1 MVADLIE
8 LDLWTSDV
16 KNALLALNGS
26 VQNIKVVPKHIKDL
40 YKTVWEIPQKVLL
53 DLAIARGPYI
63 CQSQSLNVYMA
74 DTNFA
79 KMTSMHFYA
88 WKKGL
93 KTGQY
98 YLRTRPSRDAI
109 KFTVNIEQLLQAT
122 DSGNN
127 DDILKCLSL
136 NEKSLESL
144 GAAKSTSAVDD
155 RRDSRFISTSSI
167 LDDDH
172 AGTVKKPKP
181 PLQEVA
187 EEEVTFECFNCS
199 G

>member
-1 MVADLIE
+1 M
-8 LDLWTSDV
+8 
-16 KNALLALNGS
+16 
-26 VQNIKVVPKHIKDL
+26 
-40 YKTVWEIPQKVLL
+40 WEIPQRALL

-74 DTNFA
+74 EANFS

-109 KFTVNIEQLLQAT
+109 KFTVDIEQLLQAT

-127 DDILKCLSL
+127 EEILKCLNL
-136 NEKSLESL
+136 TKEGNLK
-144 GAAKSTSAVDD
+144 GMAATNKDDQKRDD
-155 RRDSRFISTSSI
+155 RYMSISKGG
-167 LDDDH
+167 DDD
-172 AGTVKKPKP
+172 VKPADDQSSTFNA
-181 PLQEVA
+181 QEV
-187 EEEVTFECFNCS
+187 EDVVFECINCS

>member
-1 MVADLIE
+1 MWE
-8 LDLWTSDV
+8 L
-16 KNALLALNGS
+16 
-26 VQNIKVVPKHIKDL
+26 
-40 YKTVWEIPQKVLL
+40 PQRVLL

-74 DTNFA
+74 EANFS

-109 KFTVNIEQLLQAT
+109 KFTVDIEQLLQAT

-127 DDILKCLSL
+127 EEILKCLNLTKEGNL
-136 NEKSLESL
+136 N
-144 GAAKSTSAVDD
+144 GIAATTKEVQKRDD
-155 RRDSRFISTSSI
+155 RYMSI
-167 LDDDH
+167 
-172 AGTVKKPKP
+172 
-181 PLQEVA
+181 
-187 EEEVTFECFNCS
+187 
-199 G
+199 